1 MLRYSYAHIKGISK
15 KTEQQ
20 LYEQGATTW
29 DKTLENLDSYSV
41 SSSVKTILEKELPK
55 SIRLFEQKNYRYFLY
70 HLPQELYYRVYPY
83 LLDKV
88 VFIDIETTGFNVQNS
103 HITVVGCYD
112 GREPKVFL
120 FGENEEEFID
130 YIRKFSLVVTFNGKL
145 FDIPFLEKY
154 FGIDIIAFHIDL
166 RYVLA
171 DLGYKGG
178 LKKIEATLGLGRA
191 SDVCDVNG
199 YTAVLLWQYYRETGD
214 RRAFDTLIHYN
225 LLDTVNLEPLLRFA
239 YNKYAAKHNFNDLKL
254 HNKKLPEIHY
264 NYNREILDKI
274 KQQSH
279 GKA

>member
-1 MLRYSYAHIKGISK
+1 MLRYSYAHIKGINK
-15 KTEQQ
+15 KIEQQ
-20 LYEQGATTW
+20 LFDEGATTW
-29 DKTLENLDSYSV
+29 EKTLKNIDNYSV
-41 SSSVKTILEKELPK
+41 SNAVKECIKRELPK
-55 SIRLFEQKNYRYFLY
+55 SIRLLQQKNYRYFLY
-70 HLPQELYYRVYPY
+70 HLPQELYYRAYPY

-112 GREPKVFL
+112 GFEPRVFL
-120 FGENEEEFID
+120 FGENEDEFID
-130 YIRKFSLVVTFNGKL
+130 YIKQFSLIVTFNGKL

-166 RYVLA
+166 RYILT

-178 LKKIEATLGLGRA
+178 LKKIETTLGLGRS
-191 SDVCDVNG
+191 SDVSDVNG
-199 YTAVLLWQYYRETGD
+199 YTAVLLWQYYKNTGD

-239 YNKYAAKHNFNDLKL
+239 YNQYAIKYNFKNLVLPD
-254 HNKKLPEIHY
+254 KKLPEIHY
-264 NYNREILDKI
+264 NYNKEILDEI
-274 KQQSH
+274 KKESH